1 MLGGL
6 KYSTYI
12 YHMENIK
19 GYMTVKDYAQKKD
32 ISVQAVYKQINNKTI
47 KALKLGSMTL
57 VKV

>member
-1 MLGGL
+1 MD
-6 KYSTYI
+6 S
-12 YHMENIK
+12 NRW
-19 GYMTVKDYAQKKD
+19 DYAQKKD